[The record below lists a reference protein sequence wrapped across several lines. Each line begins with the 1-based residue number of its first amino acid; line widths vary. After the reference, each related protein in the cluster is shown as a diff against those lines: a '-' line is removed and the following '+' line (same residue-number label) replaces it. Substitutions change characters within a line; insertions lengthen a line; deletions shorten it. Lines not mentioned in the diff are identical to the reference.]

1 MNKRLKAAI
10 AGLAFV
16 AGCEVGIAL
25 QLAKMIRD
33 YALKEKALSEPLEVS
48 EEEIAA
54 EQAINEEL
62 DTAADTEEICE
73 EDTSVEDQNTVTRE
87 QKAQPSQT
95 ERRTPYGIQDH
106 RRFKL

>member
-1 MNKRLKAAI
+1 MSKKFKAAL

-25 QLAKMIRD
+25 QLMKMIRE
-33 YALKEKALSEPLEVS
+33 YTVKEKALNEPLEAS

-73 EDTSVEDQNTVTRE
+73 EDTSVEDQNTVTG
-87 QKAQPSQT
+87 T
-95 ERRTPYGIQDH
+95 EGAA
-106 RRFKL
+106 FAN

>member
-1 MNKRLKAAI
+1 MSKKFKAAL

-25 QLAKMIRD
+25 QLMKMIRE
-33 YALKEKALSEPLEVS
+33 YTVKEKALNEPLEAS

-62 DTAADTEEICE
+62 DAAADTEETCE
-73 EDTSVEDQNTVTRE
+73 EGTDGEDQLTVTG
-87 QKAQPSQT
+87 T
-95 ERRTPYGIQDH
+95 EGAA
-106 RRFKL
+106 FAN

>member
-33 YALKEKALSEPLEVS
+33 YALKEKALCEPLEVS

-73 EDTSVEDQNTVTRE
+73 EDTSVEDQNTVTG
-87 QKAQPSQT
+87 T
-95 ERRTPYGIQDH
+95 ESAA
-106 RRFKL
+106 FAN

>member
-1 MNKRLKAAI
+1 MSKGFKAAL

-25 QLAKMIRD
+25 QLMKMIRD
-33 YALKEKALSEPLEVS
+33 YTLKEKALNEPLEAS

-62 DTAADTEEICE
+62 DAAADAEEICE
-73 EDTSVEDQNTVTRE
+73 EDPSEEDQNTVTG
-87 QKAQPSQT
+87 T
-95 ERRTPYGIQDH
+95 EGAA
-106 RRFKL
+106 FAN

>member
-25 QLAKMIRD
+25 QLMKMIRD
-33 YALKEKALSEPLEVS
+33 YTLKEKALSEPLEAS

-62 DTAADTEEICE
+62 DAAAEEDAEEICG
-73 EDTSVEDQNTVTRE
+73 EDTSEEGRNTATG
-87 QKAQPSQT
+87 T
-95 ERRTPYGIQDH
+95 EGAA
-106 RRFKL
+106 FAN

>member
-1 MNKRLKAAI
+1 MSKGFKAAL

-25 QLAKMIRD
+25 QLMKMIRD
-33 YALKEKALSEPLEVS
+33 YTLKEKALNEPLEAS

-62 DTAADTEEICE
+62 DAAEAAGETFE
-73 EDTSVEDQNTVTRE
+73 EDAAEEDQNTVTG
-87 QKAQPSQT
+87 T
-95 ERRTPYGIQDH
+95 EGAA
-106 RRFKL
+106 FAN

>member
-1 MNKRLKAAI
+1 MSKKFKAAL

-25 QLAKMIRD
+25 QLMKMIRE
-33 YALKEKALSEPLEVS
+33 YTVKEKALNEPLEAS

-62 DTAADTEEICE
+62 DAAADMEETCE
-73 EDTSVEDQNTVTRE
+73 KDTAEEGQLTVTG
-87 QKAQPSQT
+87 T
-95 ERRTPYGIQDH
+95 EGAA
-106 RRFKL
+106 FAN

>member
-1 MNKRLKAAI
+1 MSKKFKAAL

-25 QLAKMIRD
+25 QLVKMIRD
-33 YALKEKALSEPLEVS
+33 YTLKEKALNEPLEAS

-62 DTAADTEEICE
+62 DAAETAGETFE
-73 EDTSVEDQNTVTRE
+73 EDAAEEDQITVTG
-87 QKAQPSQT
+87 T
-95 ERRTPYGIQDH
+95 EGAA
-106 RRFKL
+106 FAN

>member
-62 DTAADTEEICE
+62 DAAEAAGETFE
-73 EDTSVEDQNTVTRE
+73 EDAAEEDQITVTG
-87 QKAQPSQT
+87 T
-95 ERRTPYGIQDH
+95 EGAA
-106 RRFKL
+106 FAN

>member
-33 YALKEKALSEPLEVS
+33 YALKEKSLSEPLEVS

-73 EDTSVEDQNTVTRE
+73 EDTSVEDQNTVTG
-87 QKAQPSQT
+87 T
-95 ERRTPYGIQDH
+95 EGAA
-106 RRFKL
+106 FAN

>member
-1 MNKRLKAAI
+1 MSKKFKAAL

-25 QLAKMIRD
+25 QLVKMIRD
-33 YALKEKALSEPLEVS
+33 YSLKEKALNEPLEAS

-62 DTAADTEEICE
+62 DAAEAAGETFE
-73 EDTSVEDQNTVTRE
+73 EDAAEEDQRE
-87 QKAQPSQT
+87 QKAPPSPT
-95 ERRTPYGIQDH
+95 ERRTLYGIQDH

>member
-73 EDTSVEDQNTVTRE
+73 EDTSVEDQNTVTE
-87 QKAQPSQT
+87 T
-95 ERRTPYGIQDH
+95 ESAA
-106 RRFKL
+106 FAN

>member
-1 MNKRLKAAI
+1 MSKKFKAAL

-25 QLAKMIRD
+25 QLVKMIRD
-33 YALKEKALSEPLEVS
+33 YTLKEKALNEPLEAS

-62 DTAADTEEICE
+62 DAAEAAGETFE
-73 EDTSVEDQNTVTRE
+73 ED
-87 QKAQPSQT
+87 AGT
-95 ERRTPYGIQDH
+95 EGAA
-106 RRFKL
+106 FAN

>member
-1 MNKRLKAAI
+1 MSKKFKAAL

-25 QLAKMIRD
+25 QLVKMIRD
-33 YALKEKALSEPLEVS
+33 YTLKEKALNEPLEAS

-62 DTAADTEEICE
+62 DAAEAAGETFE
-73 EDTSVEDQNTVTRE
+73 EDAAEEDRE
-87 QKAQPSQT
+87 QKAPPSPT
-95 ERRTPYGIQDH
+95 ERRTLYGIQDH

>member
-25 QLAKMIRD
+25 QLMKMIRD
-33 YALKEKALSEPLEVS
+33 YTLKEKALSEPLEAS

-62 DTAADTEEICE
+62 DAAADEDAEEICG
-73 EDTSVEDQNTVTRE
+73 EDTSEEDRNTVTG
-87 QKAQPSQT
+87 T
-95 ERRTPYGIQDH
+95 EGAA
-106 RRFKL
+106 FAN

>member
-1 MNKRLKAAI
+1 MSKKFKAAL

-25 QLAKMIRD
+25 QLVKMIRD
-33 YALKEKALSEPLEVS
+33 YTLKEKALNEPLEAS

-62 DTAADTEEICE
+62 DAAEAAGETFEEDAADAAE
-73 EDTSVEDQNTVTRE
+73 EDQITVTG
-87 QKAQPSQT
+87 T
-95 ERRTPYGIQDH
+95 EGAA
-106 RRFKL
+106 FAN

>member
-1 MNKRLKAAI
+1 MSKGFKAAL

-25 QLAKMIRD
+25 QLMKMIRD
-33 YALKEKALSEPLEVS
+33 YTLKEKALNEPLEAS

-62 DTAADTEEICE
+62 DAAADAEEICE
-73 EDTSVEDQNTVTRE
+73 ERE
-87 QKAQPSQT
+87 QKAPPSPT
-95 ERRTPYGIQDH
+95 ERRTLYGIQDH

>member
-48 EEEIAA
+48 EEDAA
-54 EQAINEEL
+54 TEQAFVEES
-62 DTAADTEEICE
+62 DSAADTEEVSE
-73 EDTSVEDQNTVTRE
+73 EDRIPVTGTEDAAFAN
-87 QKAQPSQT
+87 
-95 ERRTPYGIQDH
+95 
-106 RRFKL
+106 

>member
-25 QLAKMIRD
+25 QLMKMIRE
-33 YALKEKALSEPLEVS
+33 YTVKEKALNEPLEAS

-62 DTAADTEEICE
+62 DAAADMEETCE
-73 EDTSVEDQNTVTRE
+73 EDTAEEASCCHGGRYGCDTCGDRVL
-87 QKAQPSQT
+87 QKT
-95 ERRTPYGIQDH
+95 
-106 RRFKL
+106 

>member
-1 MNKRLKAAI
+1 MSKKFKAAL

-25 QLAKMIRD
+25 QLVKMIRD
-33 YALKEKALSEPLEVS
+33 YTLKEKALNEPLEAS

-62 DTAADTEEICE
+62 DAAADMEETCE
-73 EDTSVEDQNTVTRE
+73 EDTAEEDQLTMTG
-87 QKAQPSQT
+87 T
-95 ERRTPYGIQDH
+95 EGAA
-106 RRFKL
+106 FAN

>member
-33 YALKEKALSEPLEVS
+33 YTVKEKALSEPLEASDEDIAAGQTINSEEDSIEAAEEILEDNTS
-48 EEEIAA
+48 EEEEAVAGTEGAA
-54 EQAINEEL
+54 FAN
-62 DTAADTEEICE
+62 
-73 EDTSVEDQNTVTRE
+73 
-87 QKAQPSQT
+87 
-95 ERRTPYGIQDH
+95 
-106 RRFKL
+106 

>member
-33 YALKEKALSEPLEVS
+33 YALKEQALSEPLEVS

-73 EDTSVEDQNTVTRE
+73 EDTSVEDQNTVTG
-87 QKAQPSQT
+87 T
-95 ERRTPYGIQDH
+95 EGAA
-106 RRFKL
+106 FAN

>member
-62 DTAADTEEICE
+62 LDTAADTEEICE
-73 EDTSVEDQNTVTRE
+73 EDTSVEDQNTVTG
-87 QKAQPSQT
+87 T
-95 ERRTPYGIQDH
+95 EGAA
-106 RRFKL
+106 FAN

>member
-48 EEEIAA
+48 EEES
-54 EQAINEEL
+54 
-62 DTAADTEEICE
+62 DSAADTEEVSE
-73 EDTSVEDQNTVTRE
+73 EDRIPVTGTEDAAFAN
-87 QKAQPSQT
+87 
-95 ERRTPYGIQDH
+95 
-106 RRFKL
+106 

>member
-1 MNKRLKAAI
+1 MSKKFKAAL

-25 QLAKMIRD
+25 QLVKMIRD
-33 YALKEKALSEPLEVS
+33 YSLKEKALNEPLEAS

-62 DTAADTEEICE
+62 DAAEAAGETIE
-73 EDTSVEDQNTVTRE
+73 EDAAEEDQITVTG
-87 QKAQPSQT
+87 T
-95 ERRTPYGIQDH
+95 EGAA
-106 RRFKL
+106 FAN

>member
-1 MNKRLKAAI
+1 MSKKFKAAL

-25 QLAKMIRD
+25 QLMKMIRE
-33 YALKEKALSEPLEVS
+33 YTVKEKALNEPLEAS

-62 DTAADTEEICE
+62 DATADMEETCE
-73 EDTSVEDQNTVTRE
+73 EDTAEEGQLTVTG
-87 QKAQPSQT
+87 T
-95 ERRTPYGIQDH
+95 EGAA
-106 RRFKL
+106 FAN

>member
-48 EEEIAA
+48 EEEIAT
-54 EQAINEEL
+54 EQAFVEES
-62 DTAADTEEICE
+62 DSAADTEEVSE
-73 EDTSVEDQNTVTRE
+73 EDRIPVTGTEDAAFAN
-87 QKAQPSQT
+87 
-95 ERRTPYGIQDH
+95 
-106 RRFKL
+106 

>member
-1 MNKRLKAAI
+1 MSKKFKAAL

-25 QLAKMIRD
+25 QLVKMIRD
-33 YALKEKALSEPLEVS
+33 YTLKEKALNEPLEAS

-62 DTAADTEEICE
+62 DAAEAAGETFE
-73 EDTSVEDQNTVTRE
+73 RE
-87 QKAQPSQT
+87 QKAPPSPT
-95 ERRTPYGIQDH
+95 ERRTLYGIQDH

>member
-1 MNKRLKAAI
+1 MSKKFKAAL

-25 QLAKMIRD
+25 QLVKMIRD
-33 YALKEKALSEPLEVS
+33 YTLKEKALNEPLEAS

-62 DTAADTEEICE
+62 DAAEAAGETIE
-73 EDTSVEDQNTVTRE
+73 EDAAEEDQITVTG
-87 QKAQPSQT
+87 T
-95 ERRTPYGIQDH
+95 EGAA
-106 RRFKL
+106 FAN

>member
-33 YALKEKALSEPLEVS
+33 YTVKEKALSEPLEASDEDIAAGQVIDSEEDSIAEAGEILEDNTS
-48 EEEIAA
+48 EEEEAVTGAESAA
-54 EQAINEEL
+54 FAN
-62 DTAADTEEICE
+62 
-73 EDTSVEDQNTVTRE
+73 
-87 QKAQPSQT
+87 
-95 ERRTPYGIQDH
+95 
-106 RRFKL
+106 

>member
-1 MNKRLKAAI
+1 MSKKFKAAL

-25 QLAKMIRD
+25 QLMKMIRE
-33 YALKEKALSEPLEVS
+33 YTVKEKALNEPLEAS

-62 DTAADTEEICE
+62 P
-73 EDTSVEDQNTVTRE
+73 
-87 QKAQPSQT
+87 PSPT
-95 ERRTPYGIQDH
+95 ERRTLYGIQDH

>member
-33 YALKEKALSEPLEVS
+33 YALKEKALSEALEVS
-48 EEEIAA
+48 EEEIVV
-54 EQAINEEL
+54 
-62 DTAADTEEICE
+62 
-73 EDTSVEDQNTVTRE
+73 S
-87 QKAQPSQT
+87 
-95 ERRTPYGIQDH
+95 
-106 RRFKL
+106 

>member
-1 MNKRLKAAI
+1 MSKKFKAAL

-25 QLAKMIRD
+25 QLMKMIRE
-33 YALKEKALSEPLEVS
+33 YTVKEKALNEPLEAS

-73 EDTSVEDQNTVTRE
+73 EDTSVEDQNTVTG
-87 QKAQPSQT
+87 
-95 ERRTPYGIQDH
+95 YGIQDH